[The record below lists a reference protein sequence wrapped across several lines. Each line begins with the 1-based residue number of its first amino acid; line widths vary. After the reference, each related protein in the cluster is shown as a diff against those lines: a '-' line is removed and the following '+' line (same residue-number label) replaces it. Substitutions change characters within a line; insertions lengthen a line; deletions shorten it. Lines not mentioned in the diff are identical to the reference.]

1 VDFDA
6 LLWQAIRRCDG
17 QSGLARRLGYNKS
30 SIRQW
35 LLGLALPDATVE
47 PRLAEF
53 AGVTPDVL
61 RQAIRDEAMRRWDR
75 ARDLQPV
82 GGRRARRPY
91 TASDKTRAGR
101 TVLGWLLAVSLG
113 LVPFDVHAGPGRRI
127 LSLRRKWA
135 PQQAWR
141 HAA

>member
-1 VDFDA
+1 VLTMSLGPGVRGLVSRARASAGPRHHGAAECPHGTRVSMDFDA

-17 QSGLARRLGYNKS
+17 QSGLARRLGYNKN

-61 RQAIRDEAMRRWDR
+61 RQGGREGAVGRWGR
-75 ARDLQPV
+75 AR
-82 GGRRARRPY
+82 
-91 TASDKTRAGR
+91 
-101 TVLGWLLAVSLG
+101 G
-113 LVPFDVHAGPGRRI
+113 L
-127 LSLRRKWA
+127 
-135 PQQAWR
+135 
-141 HAA
+141 

>member
-17 QSGLARRLGYNKS
+17 QSGLARRLGYNKNS
-30 SIRQW
+30 VRQW
-35 LLGLALPDATVE
+35 LLGLALPDAAVE

-82 GGRRARRPY
+82 GGRRGRRPY
-91 TASDKTRAGR
+91 AVSDKTRAGR
-101 TVLGWLLAVSLG
+101 TVLGWLVAVSLG
-113 LVPFDVHAGPGRRI
+113 LASLDVEAGPGRGI
-127 LSLRRKWA
+127 LSPPRR
-135 PQQAWR
+135 R
-141 HAA
+141 AA